1 MVAIQFIPV
10 SLNESAETPATDF
23 MQVNRVP
30 ERVSGILQ
38 RSCYDCHSNHT
49 RYPWY
54 NKIQPVAWFLQ
65 GHIQEGKE
73 ELNFSDWGLY
83 SQRRQRSKL
92 KSVIS
97 QVEAG
102 EMPLPSYT
110 WLHTDAALSEPDKAI
125 LIKYITELRDSL
137 Q

>member
-1 MVAIQFIPV
+1 MVVIQFFPV
-10 SLNESAETPATDF
+10 VLNESGETPPTDF
-23 MQVNRVP
+23 MQVNPVP

-54 NKIQPVAWFLQ
+54 NKVQPVAWFLQ

-97 QVEAG
+97 QVDEG

-110 WLHTDAALSEPDKAI
+110 WIHTDAALSEPDKAI
-125 LIKYITELRDSL
+125 LIDYISELRDSL